1 MAASGWL
8 RGKVKAV
15 PSGDTLVIMS
25 IAKAD
30 TIPLEKSIT
39 LSCII
44 APRLARRHGTDEP
57 FAWESREFLRKL
69 CIGQEIKFKIDYVLP
84 GSSREF
90 GTVYL
95 GGDKNIAGLVVAQG
109 FAKVKEQGHKGH
121 VSPYVTELLRL
132 EEIAK
137 DQGLGRWSKEHG
149 AAEASVRILPSST
162 MGEAGPSDVKG
173 FISEMKGKALEA
185 IVEQVRDGSTIR
197 VCLIPSFHFFQVY
210 VAGVQA
216 PSMGR
221 RTSIPSAV
229 AQTEVTNNVDVNGKA
244 SEEAQAPLLGTLQ
257 KAVASAVTYSEIPPD
272 RFGKEAKHFTE
283 TKVLNREVRVILE
296 GTDSFDNMFASVYYS
311 DGNTAKD
318 LALELVE
325 NGLAKYMEWS
335 ANMLGAETKRKLKNA
350 ELQAKKEQLRIW
362 TGFQPPVTKTTPIH
376 NQKFTGKVIE
386 VVNGYCIV
394 IADDM
399 VLVGSPSAER
409 RVNISSI
416 RPPKLVDSSGESKT
430 IEHFARAAKEFLR
443 TRLIGKQV
451 HVSMEYSRRI
461 NISNGHAA
469 DKTNIVDTRVLDYG
483 SVFLPSQS
491 GSPGNLFGAN
501 VAELLLSRGFAD
513 ITRHRDYEERSHHY
527 DALLAAYS
535 HAEKAK
541 KGYHAKKYYPA
552 THMNDLTTVPAKK
565 ARDFF
570 HLLQRNKRHSA
581 VVEYIFSGHRFKLTI
596 PNETSTITFSFSCV
610 RCPGKNEPYSDDA
623 IALMRRTIL
632 QHDVEIEIE
641 AVDRTGTFLGSL
653 WESKNNMAYVLLEA
667 GLAKL
672 SSFGLDR
679 ISDAQTLI
687 RAEKSAQQKKL
698 KVWENYNEAKVIP
711 HGSLMGQNGKES
723 FKIVVTEVIGGGKF
737 YAHIV
742 GDRRLDSIQQQ
753 LASMKFNDI
762 PETLMVTKDFPDT
775 LSNTLEVQD
784 QPRHCPSNT
793 SEVQAEPK
801 NHVVPL
807 PSRWSSLFKDKVDT
821 LKDEVPLDTSKA
833 EVFSSN
839 GPSDVVPFNPT
850 KGDVVLAQFTLDN
863 SWNRAMIV
871 SEHQGPMER
880 EFLVFYIDYGN
891 QEIVTYSRL
900 RPAHANQSTSLIP
913 PLAKLFRL
921 AFIAVPNLKDNL
933 GEQAAR
939 YLSMVLLDNGK
950 EFKATIEERATVE
963 SKQEGQGTG
972 EVLVVTLFDEDAESS
987 INAAMLEN
995 GLAQIETHRLISREH
1010 RAAVKN
1016 LEEFQ
1021 EHAKKEHRGIWRL
1034 EGVGVPDK
1042 SAKDSNACDI
1052 NDDEDL
1058 LAPARAQPP
1067 SRGFDLIDLIASKST
1082 GTPKP
1087 SREHVM
1093 GDSLP

>member
-1 MAASGWL
+1 MAASGLL

-25 IAKAD
+25 IEKAPD
-30 TIPLEKSIT
+30 TIPQEKSIT
-39 LSCII
+39 LSSII
-44 APRLARRHGTDEP
+44 APRLAWRHGTDEP

-69 CIGQEIKFKIDYVLP
+69 CIGQEVNFKVDYKLP
-84 GSSREF
+84 GSGREF
-90 GTVYL
+90 GMVYL
-95 GGDKNIAGLVVAQG
+95 SGDKNIAGLVVAQG
-109 FAKVKEQGHKGH
+109 FAKVKEQGHKGE
-121 VSPYVTELLRL
+121 VSPYVTNLLRL

-162 MGEAGPSDVKG
+162 MGEANPSWVKD
-173 FISEMKGKALEA
+173 FVSEKKGKALKA

-210 VAGVQA
+210 IAGVQA

-221 RTSIPSAV
+221 RIFIPSAV
-229 AQTEVTNNVDVNGKA
+229 PQAEVTNNFDVNGKA
-244 SEEAQAPLLGTLQ
+244 SGEAQASPMGTLQ
-257 KAVASAVTYSEIPPD
+257 KPVASAVTYSETPPD
-272 RFGKEAKHFTE
+272 RYGKEAKHFTE

-296 GTDSFDNMFASVYYS
+296 GTDSFGNMFASVYSS
-311 DGNTAKD
+311 DENTAKD

-325 NGLAKYMEWS
+325 DGLAKYVEWS
-335 ANMLGAETKRKLKNA
+335 ASMLGAETKIKLKNA

-362 TGFQPPVTKTTPIH
+362 TGFQPPATNTRPIH

-386 VVNGYCIV
+386 VVNGYCIIV
-394 IADDM
+394 ADDI
-399 VLVGSPSAER
+399 VPAGSPIAER
-409 RVNISSI
+409 RVNFSSI

-430 IEHFARAAKEFLR
+430 IEHFARASKEFLR

-461 NISNGHAA
+461 NVSSGHGA
-469 DKTNIVDTRVLDYG
+469 DKTNTVDTRVLDYG
-483 SVFLPSQS
+483 SVFLPSQV
-491 GSPGNLFGAN
+491 GSSGNLLGGAN

-535 HAEKAK
+535 RAEKAK
-541 KGYHAKKYYPA
+541 KGYHAKKDYPVS
-552 THMNDLTTVPAKK
+552 HMNDLTMVPAKK
-565 ARDFF
+565 ARDFL

-581 VVEYIFSGHRFKLTI
+581 IVEYIFSGHRFKLTI
-596 PNETSTITFSFSCV
+596 PNETSTIAFSFSCV

-623 IALMRRTIL
+623 IALMRRLIL
-632 QHDVEIEIE
+632 QRDVEIEIE

-653 WESKNNMAYVLLEA
+653 WESKNNMACILLEA

-679 ISDAQTLI
+679 ISNAQTLI

-698 KVWENYNEAKVIP
+698 KVWENYNEVEAIP
-711 HGSLMGQNGKES
+711 HGSLTGQNKKQT
-723 FKIVVTEVIGGGKF
+723 FKVVVSEVIGGGKF

-742 GDRRLDSIQQQ
+742 GDRRLDNIQQQ
-753 LASMKFNDI
+753 FASMKFKDKSD
-762 PETLMVTKDFPDT
+762 TLKAEDFPYIQSRDT
-775 LSNTLEVQD
+775 
-784 QPRHCPSNT
+784 P
-793 SEVQAEPK
+793 SEVVQPK
-801 NHVVPL
+801 NNHVDPL
-807 PSRWSSLFKDKVDT
+807 PSRWSSLFKDKVET
-821 LKDEVPLDTSKA
+821 LKGEVPEAKDLSTND
-833 EVFSSN
+833 
-839 GPSDVVPFNPT
+839 PSLFDPT
-850 KGDVVLAQFTLDN
+850 KGDVVLAQFTPNN
-863 SWNRAMIV
+863 SWKRAMIV
-871 SEHQGPMER
+871 SEREGLMER

-900 RPAHANQSTSLIP
+900 RPLPANQSTSLIP

-921 AFIAVPNLKDNL
+921 AFITVPNITDNI

-939 YLSMVLLDNGK
+939 YLSMVLLDNEK
-950 EFKATIEERATVE
+950 EFKATVEERDTKE
-963 SKQEGQGTG
+963 SKQEGHGNG

-995 GLAQIETHRLISREH
+995 GFAEIERNRLVSWGN
-1010 RAAVKN
+1010 RAAIKN
-1016 LEEFQ
+1016 LEKFQ
-1021 EHAKKEHRGIWRL
+1021 EHAKKEHRGIWRVRN
-1034 EGVGVPDK
+1034 VGVPDK
-1042 SAKDSNACDI
+1042 SANDTNA
-1052 NDDEDL
+1052 DDEDL

-1067 SRGFDLIDLIASKST
+1067 SRGFDLSDLIASKST
-1082 GTPKP
+1082 KTPKP
-1087 SREHVM
+1087 RRDHHAR
-1093 GDSLP
+1093 GG

>member
-1 MAASGWL
+1 MKAAVKTDAKEEDSSIDATNVVAETTAAAEAAEDQSVEQASAGASAMAASGWL

-723 FKIVVTEVIGGGKF
+723 FKFKIVVTEVIGGGKF

-762 PETLMVTKDFPDT
+762 PEI
-775 LSNTLEVQD
+775 
-784 QPRHCPSNT
+784 
-793 SEVQAEPK
+793 
-801 NHVVPL
+801 
-807 PSRWSSLFKDKVDT
+807 
-821 LKDEVPLDTSKA
+821 
-833 EVFSSN
+833 
-839 GPSDVVPFNPT
+839 VPFNPT

>member
-1 MAASGWL
+1 MKAAVKTDAKEEDSSIDATNVVAETTAAAEAAEDQSVEQASAGASAMAASGWL

-723 FKIVVTEVIGGGKF
+723 FKFCSLFKIVVTEVIGGGKF

-762 PETLMVTKDFPDT
+762 PEI
-775 LSNTLEVQD
+775 
-784 QPRHCPSNT
+784 
-793 SEVQAEPK
+793 
-801 NHVVPL
+801 
-807 PSRWSSLFKDKVDT
+807 
-821 LKDEVPLDTSKA
+821 
-833 EVFSSN
+833 
-839 GPSDVVPFNPT
+839 VPFNPT